1 MSLSI
6 SLSTNAFTKQEKGR
20 VHNDTAFRV
29 CGDKLRATS
38 FSESG
43 RFSSHFAPFYQSIAA
58 AFHLA
63 RFALICLDHTRSRP
77 GKAAWSRS
85 RFLFRGPG
93 QFDVSIWEDLFH
105 EVIGL
110 MATQA
115 YPASN
120 IELPCFEDDY
130 DSP

>member
-6 SLSTNAFTKQEKGR
+6 SFSNHAFTKQGKGR
-20 VHNDTAFRV
+20 VHKDTAFRV
-29 CGDKLRATS
+29 CGEELRATS

-43 RFSSHFAPFYQSIAA
+43 RFSSHFEPFEHPIAG

-85 RFLFRGPG
+85 RFLFRGRPG

-110 MATQA
+110 MATQP

-120 IELPCFEDDY
+120 IELPCEDDY